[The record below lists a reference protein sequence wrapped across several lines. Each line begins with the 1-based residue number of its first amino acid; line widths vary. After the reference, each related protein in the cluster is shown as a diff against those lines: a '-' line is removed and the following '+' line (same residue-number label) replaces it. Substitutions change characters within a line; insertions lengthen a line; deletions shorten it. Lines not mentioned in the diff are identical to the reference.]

1 MTPPLTTVD
10 SFESFGLS
18 APLMEAMK
26 DMGFST
32 PTPIQQ
38 QALPILLAGANDF
51 IGLASTG
58 TGKTAAFGIP
68 LVENIDTTIKDTQA
82 LVLSPTRELA
92 LQVAEQLA
100 LLGKKKGLRVVTIYG
115 GASYRT
121 QLDGVKRGAHIVVA
135 TPGRLV
141 DFLEQKMIK
150 LNSVQTVVLD
160 EADEMLSMGF
170 KDSLDFIL
178 SATHSDDSKSERAAC
193 RTWLFSATM
202 SSEVKRLS
210 EKYLEKPEMVQANKT
225 GHAASTIE
233 QVYYTVKNSGKM
245 EVISRLLQT
254 LPEFY
259 GIIFCQTKMEVAEL
273 EDLLTQ
279 RGFPADSLHGDKNQ
293 QEREATL
300 KKFKQRQI
308 KVVVATDVA
317 ARGLDIKDLTHVV
330 NHSLPWDV
338 ESYVHR
344 IGRTGRNGSSGTA
357 ITLVNPEQ
365 LNLLRRVMQS
375 TKAVMV
381 KGVIPSA
388 DEVAGLKIKD
398 VLDKVS
404 TMKEDDIALN
414 LANDLIR
421 VLITAGDT
429 DLSKF
434 SKEDLLA
441 RFIAAYFPKV
451 FVKKDLMLDYIGDKV
466 PRELL
471 PRDPNDN
478 RFTGGRGDGDRGGRG
493 GGYRGGGGRGGGYR
507 SDRGGYSADRSSGG
521 DRGGYSPERSSGY
534 SPDRSS
540 SDRGGYSPNRSSA
553 DRGGYSPDRSASS
566 EAPRRSF
573 RSDDAGGDTR
583 PASTESRPPRRDFN
597 EAPATRGFRKRDD
610 AAGSDSR
617 PPRKE
622 YSGERSER
630 SDRAPQRAGEHSGI
644 KRVRPG
650 GASTSRRF
658 RD

>member
-1 MTPPLTTVD
+1 MD
-10 SFESFGLS
+10 
-18 APLMEAMK
+18 AMK

-32 PTPIQQ
+32 PTPIQT
-38 QALPILLAGANDF
+38 QALPILLSGAKDF

-68 LVENIDTTIKDTQA
+68 LVENIDTTTKDTQA

-92 LQVAEQLA
+92 LQVAEQLT

-121 QLDGVKRGAHIVVA
+121 QIDGIKRGAHIVVA

-150 LNSVQTVVLD
+150 LKSVQTVVLD

-170 KDSLDFIL
+170 KEPLDFIL
-178 SATHSDDSKSERAAC
+178 SATHPDDDTQAERAAC

-202 SSEVKRLS
+202 SSEVRRLS
-210 EKYLEKPEMVQANKT
+210 EKYLENPETVQANKVGST
-225 GHAASTIE
+225 ASTIQ
-233 QVYYTVKNSGKM
+233 QVYYTVKNSAKM
-245 EVISRLLQT
+245 EVICRLLQT

-273 EDLLTQ
+273 AEMLTQ
-279 RGFPADSLHGDKNQ
+279 RGFPADSLHGDKSQ
-293 QEREATL
+293 QEREMTL
-300 KKFKQRQI
+300 KKFKQSQI

-317 ARGLDIKDLTHVV
+317 ARGLDIKDLTHVI

-344 IGRTGRNGSSGTA
+344 IGRTGRNGQSGTA

-365 LNLLRRVMQS
+365 LNLLRRVMQT
-375 TKAVMV
+375 TKATLT
-381 KGVIPSA
+381 KGVVPSG

-404 TMKEDDIALN
+404 TMKEDNATLQQ
-414 LANDLIR
+414 ANDLIR
-421 VLITAGDT
+421 VLVTAGDT

-441 RFIAAYFPKV
+441 RFIVSYFPNV
-451 FVKKDLMLDYIGDKV
+451 FVKNDKFLDYMGDRV

-478 RFTGGRGDGDRGGRG
+478 RFTSNRDGGGRDRGGFRGGRG
-493 GGYRGGGGRGGGYR
+493 GGFR
-507 SDRGGYSADRSSGG
+507 SRNNDRGGYRADRSSSSFSSDRPERSERSERPRFAGNDGG
-521 DRGGYSPERSSGY
+521 EQRTEREQRGNFNEGSAPRGFRRRDSGGYSPERSS
-534 SPDRSS
+534 SS
-540 SDRGGYSPNRSSA
+540 SEGRSERKDRGGDHPGIKRSRSGGSSERSSA
-553 DRGGYSPDRSASS
+553 
-566 EAPRRSF
+566 
-573 RSDDAGGDTR
+573 
-583 PASTESRPPRRDFN
+583 
-597 EAPATRGFRKRDD
+597 
-610 AAGSDSR
+610 
-617 PPRKE
+617 
-622 YSGERSER
+622 
-630 SDRAPQRAGEHSGI
+630 
-644 KRVRPG
+644 
-650 GASTSRRF
+650 RRF

>member
-10 SFESFGLS
+10 SNVNGFESFGLS
-18 APLMEAMK
+18 ASLMDAMK
-26 DMGFST
+26 DMGFTT

-38 QALPILLAGANDF
+38 QALPILLDAANDF

-68 LVENIDTTIKDTQA
+68 LVENIDTTTKDTQA

-92 LQVAEQLA
+92 LQVAEQLT

-121 QLDGVKRGAHIVVA
+121 QIDGIKRGAHIVVA

-150 LNSVQTVVLD
+150 LQSVQTVVLD

-178 SATHSDDSKSERAAC
+178 SATHTDDSKSERAAC

-202 SSEVKRLS
+202 SGEVRRLA
-210 EKYLEKPEMVQANKT
+210 EKYLENPETVQANKVGST
-225 GHAASTIE
+225 ASTIQ

-245 EVISRLLQT
+245 EVICRLLQT

-259 GIIFCQTKMEVAEL
+259 GLIFCQTKMEVAEL
-273 EDLLTQ
+273 ADLLTQ
-279 RGFPADSLHGDKNQ
+279 RGFPADSLHGDKSQ

-300 KKFKQRQI
+300 KKFKQGQI

-317 ARGLDIKDLTHVV
+317 ARGLDIKDLTHVI

-344 IGRTGRNGSSGTA
+344 IGRTGRNGQSGTA

-365 LNLLRRVMQS
+365 LNLLRRIMQT
-375 TKAVMV
+375 TKATMT
-381 KGVIPSA
+381 KGVVPSA

-398 VLDKVS
+398 VLDRVS
-404 TMKEDDIALN
+404 TMKETDAALV

-421 VLITAGDT
+421 VLIAAGDT
-429 DLSKF
+429 DLTAF

-441 RFIAAYFPKV
+441 RFIAAYFPTV
-451 FVKKDLMLDYIGDKV
+451 FVKKDLMLDYMGDRV

-478 RFTGGRGDGDRGGRG
+478 RFTRGRSEGGERG
-493 GGYRGGGGRGGGYR
+493 GGRGGYR
-507 SDRGGYSADRSSGG
+507 SDRGGGDRGGYRSDRGGGGRGGYRGGNRDGGGERSSSDREQRGNFNEAPSQRGFRSRRDEGPTRGEFSGEQRSERPSSGG
-521 DRGGYSPERSSGY
+521 DRG
-534 SPDRSS
+534 
-540 SDRGGYSPNRSSA
+540 
-553 DRGGYSPDRSASS
+553 
-566 EAPRRSF
+566 
-573 RSDDAGGDTR
+573 
-583 PASTESRPPRRDFN
+583 
-597 EAPATRGFRKRDD
+597 
-610 AAGSDSR
+610 
-617 PPRKE
+617 
-622 YSGERSER
+622 
-630 SDRAPQRAGEHSGI
+630 DRAPRAEHRGI

>member
-1 MTPPLTTVD
+1 MTPITTVN

-18 APLMEAMK
+18 APVLAAMA

-32 PTPIQQ
+32 PTPIQS
-38 QALPILLAGANDF
+38 QALPLLLAGAQDF

-68 LVENIDTTIKDTQA
+68 LVENIDETTKDTQA

-92 LQVAEQLA
+92 LQVAEQLT

-121 QLDGVKRGAHIVVA
+121 QQEGIRRGAHIVVA

-150 LNSVQTVVLD
+150 LQKVKTVVLD

-170 KDSLDFIL
+170 KDALEFIL
-178 SATHSDDSKSERAAC
+178 KATHPDDTESNRAGC

-202 SSEVKRLS
+202 SSEVRRLS
-210 EKYLEKPEMVQANKT
+210 NTYLENPETVQVNKVGST
-225 GHAASTIE
+225 ADTIE
-233 QVYYTVKNSGKM
+233 QVYYTVKNSGKT

-259 GIIFCQTKMEVAEL
+259 GIIFCQTKAEVAEL
-273 EDLLTQ
+273 ADILTQ

-300 KKFKQRQI
+300 KKFKQRAV
-308 KVVVATDVA
+308 KVIVATDVA

-330 NHSLPWDV
+330 NHSLPWDA

-344 IGRTGRNGSSGTA
+344 IGRTGRNGQKGTA
-357 ITLVNPEQ
+357 ITLVNSDQ
-365 LNLLRRVMQS
+365 LHLLRRVMTS
-375 TKAVMV
+375 TKAVLT
-381 KGVIPSA
+381 KGVVPSA

-398 VLDKVS
+398 VLDRVS
-404 TMKEDDIALN
+404 TMDAENPALALASDLIQDLIQADDI
-414 LANDLIR
+414 DLK
-421 VLITAGDT
+421 A
-429 DLSKF
+429 F

-441 RFIAAYFPKV
+441 RFIASYFPNV
-451 FVKKDLMLDYIGDKV
+451 FVKKDVMLDYMGDRI

-471 PRDPNDN
+471 PREPGDN
-478 RFTGGRGDGDRGGRG
+478 RFTRNRDGGGDRGPRRDG
-493 GGYRGGGGRGGGYR
+493 GGYRRNDGPRRDSGGYRPRAQADAGGERADRGERSSERSERPRFERGERSSSER
-507 SDRGGYSADRSSGG
+507 SDRGPAPRQYERAAERTVRAERSERSE
-521 DRGGYSPERSSGY
+521 RPERSE
-534 SPDRSS
+534 RSE
-540 SDRGGYSPNRSSA
+540 RSERPSA
-553 DRGGYSPDRSASS
+553 D
-566 EAPRRSF
+566 
-573 RSDDAGGDTR
+573 
-583 PASTESRPPRRDFN
+583 RPPRRD
-597 EAPATRGFRKRDD
+597 
-610 AAGSDSR
+610 
-617 PPRKE
+617 
-622 YSGERSER
+622 
-630 SDRAPQRAGEHSGI
+630 HSGI
-644 KRVRPG
+644 KR
-650 GASTSRRF
+650 SRGPKRSF

>member
-18 APLMEAMK
+18 APLMDAMK

-68 LVENIDTTIKDTQA
+68 LVENIDTSIKDTQA

-92 LQVAEQLA
+92 LQVAEQLT

-121 QLDGVKRGAHIVVA
+121 QIDGIKRGAHIVVA

-150 LNSVQTVVLD
+150 LQKVQTVVLD

-170 KDSLDFIL
+170 KEPLDFIL
-178 SATHSDDSKSERAAC
+178 SATHPEDAETSDRAAC

-202 SSEVKRLS
+202 SSEVRRLS
-210 EKYLEKPEMVQANKT
+210 EQYLENPETVQANKVGST
-225 GHAASTIE
+225 ASTIE
-233 QVYYTVKNSGKM
+233 QIYYTVKNSHKM

-254 LPEFY
+254 APEFY

-273 EDLLTQ
+273 ADLLTQ
-279 RGFPADSLHGDKNQ
+279 RGFPADSLHGDKSQ

-344 IGRTGRNGSSGTA
+344 IGRTGRNGQSGTA

-365 LNLLRRVMQS
+365 LTLLRRVMNG
-375 TKAVMV
+375 TKAVLT
-381 KGVIPSA
+381 KGVVPSA

-404 TMKEDDIALN
+404 TMKEDDTALQ

-421 VLITAGDT
+421 VLVTAGDT
-429 DLSKF
+429 NLTAF

-441 RFIAAYFPKV
+441 RFIAAYFPNV
-451 FVKKDLMLDYIGDKV
+451 FVKKDLMLDYMGDRI

-478 RFTGGRGDGDRGGRG
+478 RFTRSREGGGDRGG
-493 GGYRGGGGRGGGYR
+493 YRGNRGGGYR
-507 SDRGGYSADRSSGG
+507 SDRGG
-521 DRGGYSPERSSGY
+521 GYR
-534 SPDRSS
+534 
-540 SDRGGYSPNRSSA
+540 SDRGGGYRA
-553 DRGGYSPDRSASS
+553 DRGGERREFNGEERTDREARGNFN
-566 EAPRRSF
+566 EAPTQRGFRR
-573 RSDDAGGDTR
+573 RDDNAGNSYGGGD
-583 PASTESRPPRRDFN
+583 SRPPRREYNN
-597 EAPATRGFRKRDD
+597 EQRAERPAWQDKGE
-610 AAGSDSR
+610 
-617 PPRKE
+617 RKE
-622 YSGERSER
+622 RGG
-630 SDRAPQRAGEHSGI
+630 DHPGI
-644 KRVRPG
+644 KRVRSG
-650 GASTSRRF
+650 GNSPRRF

>member
-18 APLMEAMK
+18 APTLEAMK
-26 DMGFST
+26 DMGYST

-150 LNSVQTVVLD
+150 LQSVQTVVLD

-178 SATHSDDSKSERAAC
+178 SATHSDDAKSERAAC

-210 EKYLEKPEMVQANKT
+210 EKYLEKPAMVQANKT
-225 GHAASTIE
+225 GQAASTIE

-259 GIIFCQTKMEVAEL
+259 GIIFCQTKLEVAEL

-300 KKFKQRQI
+300 KKFKQRHV

-317 ARGLDIKDLTHVV
+317 ARGLDIKDLTHVI

-344 IGRTGRNGSSGTA
+344 IGRTGRNGQSGTA

-404 TMKEDDIALN
+404 TMKEDDVALG

-421 VLITAGDT
+421 VLITAGDAN
-429 DLSKF
+429 LANF

-451 FVKKDLMLDYIGDKV
+451 FVKKDLMLDYMGDRV

-478 RFTGGRGDGDRGGRG
+478 RFSGGRSSDRGGDR
-493 GGYRGGGGRGGGYR
+493 GGYRGGGNRGGGYR
-507 SDRGGYSADRSSGG
+507 SDRGGYSADRSSSN
-521 DRGGYSPERSSGY
+521 DRGGY

-540 SDRGGYSPNRSSA
+540 AGGDRGGYSPNRSSSA
-553 DRGGYSPDRSASS
+553 ASS
-566 EAPRRSF
+566 TETPRRSF
-573 RSDDAGGDTR
+573 RSNDSAPRSED
-583 PASTESRPPRRDFN
+583 SRPPRRDFN

-617 PPRKE
+617 PARRDYSSDSAPRRD
-622 YSGERSER
+622 SADSRPERST
-630 SDRAPQRAGEHSGI
+630 DRAPQRAGEHSGI

>member
-68 LVENIDTTIKDTQA
+68 LVENIDTTTKDTQA

-150 LNSVQTVVLD
+150 LQSVQTVVLD

-178 SATHSDDSKSERAAC
+178 SATHTEESKTERAAC

-202 SSEVKRLS
+202 SGEVKRLS
-210 EKYLEKPEMVQANKT
+210 EKYLEKPEMVQANKVGST
-225 GHAASTIE
+225 ASTIE

-308 KVVVATDVA
+308 KVVVATDVSA
-317 ARGLDIKDLTHVV
+317 CGL
-330 NHSLPWDV
+330 
-338 ESYVHR
+338 
-344 IGRTGRNGSSGTA
+344 
-357 ITLVNPEQ
+357 
-365 LNLLRRVMQS
+365 
-375 TKAVMV
+375 
-381 KGVIPSA
+381 
-388 DEVAGLKIKD
+388 
-398 VLDKVS
+398 
-404 TMKEDDIALN
+404 
-414 LANDLIR
+414 
-421 VLITAGDT
+421 
-429 DLSKF
+429 
-434 SKEDLLA
+434 
-441 RFIAAYFPKV
+441 
-451 FVKKDLMLDYIGDKV
+451 
-466 PRELL
+466 
-471 PRDPNDN
+471 
-478 RFTGGRGDGDRGGRG
+478 
-493 GGYRGGGGRGGGYR
+493 
-507 SDRGGYSADRSSGG
+507 
-521 DRGGYSPERSSGY
+521 
-534 SPDRSS
+534 
-540 SDRGGYSPNRSSA
+540 
-553 DRGGYSPDRSASS
+553 
-566 EAPRRSF
+566 
-573 RSDDAGGDTR
+573 
-583 PASTESRPPRRDFN
+583 
-597 EAPATRGFRKRDD
+597 
-610 AAGSDSR
+610 
-617 PPRKE
+617 
-622 YSGERSER
+622 
-630 SDRAPQRAGEHSGI
+630 
-644 KRVRPG
+644 
-650 GASTSRRF
+650 
-658 RD
+658 